1 MAKIPAEDKAVCSF
15 QLSSAIGLTPGL
27 DSLSLYVGLS
37 ASIIITDCLFP
48 GVLIE
53 NVPFI
58 FIIFMKKEMLHYPE
72 DDPKRNRLL
81 TYQVSKSSTTLR
93 RGATPDIIVL

>member
-15 QLSSAIGLTPGL
+15 YLSSAIGLTPGL
-27 DSLSLYVGLS
+27 DSLSLDVDLS

-53 NVPFI
+53 SMLFVLV
-58 FIIFMKKEMLHYPE
+58 KKETLSYPE
-72 DDPKRNRLL
+72 DDPRRNKLL

-93 RGATPDIIVL
+93 H